1 MRRGFTEHHD
11 VESSLPRES
20 DDAFDV
26 TTKPRHIFVYG
37 TLRSDAGVREAELLT
52 KNARA
57 LGKGTVHARMY
68 DLGEYPG
75 IELSDDERDVVVGE
89 LYELPAESAGRVL
102 ESLDAYE
109 GIGGGDSSPSLYER
123 VPVTVNVGASKPIR
137 AWTYVLKSRATSCP
151 RIPTG
156 DYTAWK
162 SKR

>member
-1 MRRGFTEHHD
+1 MNE
-11 VESSLPRES
+11 
-20 DDAFDV
+20 
-26 TTKPRHIFVYG
+26 PRHIFVYG

-52 KNARA
+52 KNARG

-89 LYELPAESAGRVL
+89 LYELPADSAGRVL

-109 GIGGGDSSPSLYER
+109 GIGGTDPSPVLYER
-123 VPVTVNVGASKPIR
+123 VPVSVQLGPRKRVT
-137 AWTYVLKSRATSCP
+137 AWAYVLKSGTSEYP

-156 DYTAWK
+156 DYSAWK
-162 SKR
+162 AKH

>member
-1 MRRGFTEHHD
+1 
-11 VESSLPRES
+11 VK
-20 DDAFDV
+20 
-26 TTKPRHIFVYG
+26 TKPRHIFVYG

-52 KNARA
+52 KNARG

-109 GIGGGDSSPSLYER
+109 GIGAADPSPAQYER
-123 VPVTVNVGASKPIR
+123 VPVTVKVGARKRIK
-137 AWTYVLKSRATSCP
+137 AWTYVLKTRASTCR

-156 DYTAWK
+156 DYMAWK
-162 SKR
+162 SKG